1 MALVWSINERAS
13 HGCPRISESQNNQNQ
28 LSLPPIILVSYKH
41 TRLAQNT
48 FERERGVRKNE
59 TGAGV
64 TTNFVNRW
72 RCGQRHKIRGR
83 EGVKTKQEKSKR
95 NNASLVEPVAT
106 KCSFNYQ
113 AQSNRVSTSQSLKSH
128 FITIQKVQFPHHQ
141 TILPKSVFFHQSCVF
156 HQKPKTVFFRQPS
169 SEQSQRKA
177 EWPPWDLRLFSM
189 ANLFNSTHECLGQ
202 KNHQRVYYTSV
213 NWGVVVK
220 RIRLP
225 KAKVFLSINFFVV
238 WV

>member
-1 MALVWSINERAS
+1 MSQDFRES
-13 HGCPRISESQNNQNQ
+13 KQPKTSCPF
-28 LSLPPIILVSYKH
+28 PPIILVSYKH

-83 EGVKTKQEKSKR
+83 EGGENKIGKVEK
-95 NNASLVEPVAT
+95 E
-106 KCSFNYQ
+106 Q
-113 AQSNRVSTSQSLKSH
+113 RVSCGASGHKMFLQLPSTAKSSLN
-128 FITIQKVQFPHHQ
+128 F
-141 TILPKSVFFHQSCVF
+141 PKSQVPLHHNPKCPSFPS
-156 HQKPKTVFFRQPS
+156 HQKNPSSSISLASSIKNPKVFFRQPS

-202 KNHQRVYYTSV
+202 KKSLEGVLHKCQLGCRRQANPSSESKSFLV
-213 NWGVVVK
+213 NQLLRGVGV
-220 RIRLP
+220 I
-225 KAKVFLSINFFVV
+225 LS
-238 WV
+238 